1 MGLFFSSLMKKTLF
15 LLVLIYGITLQAQV
29 TLKGYVF
36 DNATNETLIGAT
48 IVSSNGAGT
57 VTDFNGFYQISLPQ
71 GKTELSVSYVGYEEL
86 KKTITLYSDT
96 EINLSLSSQILNE
109 VELVSDIAR
118 SRETPVAFSNIS
130 PKQLQEELAGQDIP
144 LILNS
149 TPGVY
154 ATQSGGGDG
163 DARISIRGFNQR
175 NVAVM
180 VDGIPMN
187 DMENGWVYWS
197 NWFGLDVMTKTIQ
210 VQRGLGASKLAIPAV
225 GGTMNI
231 LTKGIDSKKGLKFSQ
246 DVGNNGYLK
255 STIGYN
261 SGKLK
266 NGWGYSLAAS
276 YKENNGWVDQT
287 WSQGTFYYLKIQKK
301 IKNHRLS
308 FTAFG
313 APQSH
318 GQRSYKKAITLYD
331 KSFAADLGID
341 TTGVVGDFGLRYNEH
356 WGRLN
361 RYTVNFDENG
371 NPTDTTF
378 AENEIVNSKMN
389 YYHKPQI
396 SLNHL
401 WAASEKLVVSNV
413 LYVSLG
419 NGGGTGANP
428 SISADNFGADNQ
440 IDFQSIYDNNSGN
453 TRHPFLGDLSID
465 INYSPTEHK
474 ATQFIRS
481 SINNHRWFGLLST
494 YNYESNDK
502 MTLSGGIDLRH
513 YTGEHY
519 REAYDLLGGDY
530 YVANDNVAAS
540 DSSAI
545 IRKGDKFSYHNDG
558 IVKWAGVF
566 QQMEYKAGNWTA
578 FVNVSLSNTGYK
590 RIDYFRPLDLVLE
603 DTTYVQALSYG
614 DTISRDG
621 VNYTVDSKEARATE
635 SDWKWIPGYTLK
647 TGFNYNIDE
656 YNNAFMNIGYLEKA
670 PKFGNIFDFDNQL
683 FANIKNEEVS
693 AIELGHS
700 YNSPRFSTNLN
711 LYHTQWKNKPQSGS
725 TIVDGDPVKY
735 NINGINALHQ
745 GIEIDASFKIS
756 RDLTIQVLSSI
767 GNWRWT
773 SGDTIRSYDD
783 NNNLLGVDY
792 FDATGVHV
800 GDAAQLQIGSSI
812 RYSPLK
818 NGYITLKAMH
828 YDNHYADFNPFD
840 LRGGNEGRDSWKIP
854 AYELFDIHA
863 GYRFQY
869 QKVFIDLKLNVL
881 NVLNTG
887 YISDALNN
895 DPYIS
900 GNQNNFD
907 AGSASVFFGMGRRFT
922 TSFKL
927 SF

>member
-1 MGLFFSSLMKKTLF
+1 MRYFYF
-15 LLVLIYGITLQAQV
+15 LLCLLFVINVQAQV
-29 TLKGYVF
+29 VLQGYVQ
-36 DNATNETLIGAT
+36 DYNNNETLIGAT
-48 IVSSNGAGT
+48 VVVKNGTGT
-57 VTDFNGFYQISLPQ
+57 VTDFNGFYQLTLPK
-71 GKTELSVSYVGYEEL
+71 GTYDLSVSYVGYEEL
-86 KKTITLYSDT
+86 KKTITLT
-96 EINLSLSSQILNE
+96 KNQELNFFINSQILNE
-109 VELVSDIAR
+109 VEVVSDIAR

-130 PKQLQEELAGQDIP
+130 PKQLEEELAGQDIP

-154 ATQSGGGDG
+154 ATQGGGGDG

-231 LTKGIDSKKGLKFSQ
+231 LTRGIESKEGLKFSQ
-246 DVGNNGYLK
+246 NIGGNGYLK
-255 STIGYN
+255 TTLGYN

-276 YKENNGWVDQT
+276 YKKSNGWVDET
-287 WSQGTFYYLKIQKK
+287 WSKGTFYYVKVQKK
-301 IKNHRLS
+301 IKNHQLS

-318 GQRSYKKAITLYD
+318 GQRSYKQAISLYD
-331 KSFAADLGID
+331 KSYAADLGID
-341 TTGVVGDFGLRYNEH
+341 TTGVIGDFGLRYNED

-371 NPTDTTF
+371 TPMDTTYTQN
-378 AENEIVNSKMN
+378 ENLSSRMN

-396 SLNHL
+396 SLNHF
-401 WAASEKLVVSNV
+401 WAVNDKLIASNV

-419 NGGGTGANP
+419 NGGGTAPSQSNP
-428 SISADNFGADNQ
+428 PRGIDNQ
-440 IDFQSIYDNNSGN
+440 IDFQKIYDINSGN
-453 TRHPFLGDLSID
+453 TRNSIFGAPYDPSID
-465 INYSPTEHK
+465 PNYSATEHK
-474 ATQFIRS
+474 STQFIRS

-494 YNYESNDK
+494 YNLESSDEI
-502 MTLSGGIDLRH
+502 TLSGGIDLRH

-519 REAYDLLGGDY
+519 REVHDLLGGDY
-530 YVANDNVAAS
+530 YVANNEVAAS
-540 DSSAI
+540 DSSAVI
-545 IRKGDKFSYHNDG
+545 QKGAKYSYHNDAL
-558 IVKWAGVF
+558 VKWAGVF

-578 FVNVSLSNTGYK
+578 FANISLSNTGYK
-590 RIDYFRPLDLVLE
+590 RIDYFKPLDLVLE
-603 DTTYVQALSYG
+603 DTTYIQVLSYG
-614 DTISRDG
+614 DTITHNG
-621 VNYTVDSKEARATE
+621 TNYTVDSKEARATE
-635 SDWKWIPGYTLK
+635 SEWKWIPGYTLK

-670 PKFGNIFDFDNQL
+670 PKLRNIFDFDNQL
-683 FANIKNEEVS
+683 FAEIRNEEVY

-711 LYHTQWKNKPQSGS
+711 LYRTQWNNKPQSG
-725 TIVDGDPVKY
+725 VYEGDGGERINY

-745 GIEIDASFKIS
+745 GIEMDASFRMNKDIT
-756 RDLTIQVLSSI
+756 LQVLSSI
-767 GNWRWT
+767 GDWRWN
-773 SGDTIRSYDD
+773 SSDSIRSYDD

-812 RYSPLK
+812 RYAPIK
-818 NGYITLKAMH
+818 NGYITFKAMY
-828 YDNHYADFNPFD
+828 YDNHYADFNPLD
-840 LRGGNEGRDSWKIP
+840 LNNGNEGRDSWKIP
-854 AYELFDIHA
+854 AYELFDFHA
-863 GYRFQY
+863 GYRFDY
-869 QKVFIDLKLNVL
+869 QKVFIDLKFNIL
-881 NVLNTG
+881 NVLNTT
-887 YISDALNN
+887 YISDARNN
-895 DPYIS
+895 DPYTQ
-900 GNQNNFD
+900 NLNNFD
-907 AGSASVFFGMGRRFT
+907 AASSSVFFGMGRRFT

>member
-1 MGLFFSSLMKKTLF
+1 MKKLLLLFSLFFGINLHAQI
-15 LLVLIYGITLQAQV
+15 LVQ
-29 TLKGYVF
+29 GYVF
-36 DNATNETLIGAT
+36 DNSSNETLIGAT
-48 IVSSNGAGT
+48 LITSNGLGT
-57 VTDFNGFYQISLPQ
+57 VTDFNGFYQLSLPE
-71 GKTELSVSYVGYEEL
+71 GKHELSISYVGYEAL
-86 KKTITLYSDT
+86 KKTITVYGTTELNLY
-96 EINLSLSSQILNE
+96 LSSQILNE

-180 VDGIPMN
+180 IDGIPMN

-231 LTKGIDSKKGLKFSQ
+231 LTKGIDSKEGLKFIQ
-246 DVGNNGYLK
+246 DFGNNGYLK

-276 YKENNGWVDQT
+276 YKKGNGWVDQT
-287 WSQGTFYYLKIQKK
+287 WTEGTFYYLKIQKK
-301 IKNHRLS
+301 IKNHRFS

-331 KSFAADLGID
+331 KTYAANLGID
-341 TTGVVGDFGLRYNEH
+341 TTGVNGDFGLRYNEH

-361 RYTVNFDENG
+361 RYKVNFDENG

-378 AENEIVNSKMN
+378 ANNETLSSKMN
-389 YYHKPQI
+389 YYHKPQL

-401 WAASEKLVVSNV
+401 WAANYKLVVSNV
-413 LYVSLG
+413 FYVSLG
-419 NGGGTGANP
+419 NGGGTGVNP
-428 SISADNFGADNQ
+428 SISASNYGADNQ
-440 IDFQSIYDNNSGN
+440 INFQEMYDNNSGN

-465 INYSPTEHK
+465 PNYSSTEHK

-481 SINNHRWFGLLST
+481 GINNHRWFGLLST
-494 YNYESNDK
+494 YNYESSK
-502 MTLSGGIDLRH
+502 ELTLSGGIDLRH

-519 REAYDLLGGDY
+519 REVYDLLGGDY
-530 YVANDNVAAS
+530 YVANGDVAVS
-540 DSSAI
+540 DSTSI
-545 IRKGDKFSYHNDG
+545 VRKGDKYGYHNDG
-558 IVKWAGVF
+558 LVKWAGVF

-590 RIDYFRPLDLVLE
+590 RIDYFRPLDLVLD
-603 DTTYVQALSYG
+603 DTTYVQALSFG
-614 DTISRDG
+614 DTLTQDG
-621 VNYTVDSKEARATE
+621 IDYTVDSKETRATE

-683 FANIKNEEVS
+683 FANIKNEEVAALEFGYS
-693 AIELGHS
+693 F
-700 YNSPRFSTNLN
+700 NSPRFSTNLN
-711 LYHTQWKNKPQSGS
+711 LYHTQWKNKPQSGN
-725 TIVDGDPVKY
+725 TIVDGDPIKY

-745 GIEIDASFKIS
+745 GIELDASFKINKNI
-756 RDLTIQVLSSI
+756 TYQVLSSI

-800 GDAAQLQIGSSI
+800 GDAAQLQVGSSL
-812 RYSPLK
+812 RFSPIK
-818 NGYITLKAMH
+818 NGYITIKAMH
-828 YDNHYADFNPFD
+828 YNNHYADFNPFD
-840 LRGGNEGRDSWKIP
+840 LRGENVGRDSWRIP
-854 AYELFDIHA
+854 AYNLFDIHA
-863 GYRFQY
+863 GYRFRY
-869 QKVFIDLKLNVL
+869 EKMFIDFKLNIL
-881 NVLNTG
+881 NVANTS

-907 AGSASVFFGMGRRFT
+907 AGSASVFFGMGRRIT

>member
-1 MGLFFSSLMKKTLF
+1 MKKTLF
-15 LLVLIYGITLQAQV
+15 LLVLVYGITLQAQV

-48 IVSSNGAGT
+48 LIASNGMGT

-71 GKTELSVSYVGYEEL
+71 GKTELRISYVGYEEL
-86 KKTITLYSDT
+86 RKTITLTSDT
-96 EINLSLSSQILNE
+96 ELNLSLSSQILNE

-163 DARISIRGFNQR
+163 DARISIRGFSQR

-210 VQRGLGASKLAIPAV
+210 VQRGLGASKLSIPAV

-246 DVGNNGYLK
+246 DFGNNGYLK
-255 STIGYN
+255 STVGFN

-276 YKENNGWVDQT
+276 YKRGNGWVDQT
-287 WSQGTFYYLKIQKK
+287 WTQGTFYYLKIQKK

-318 GQRSYKKAITLYD
+318 GQRSYKQAIALYD
-331 KSFAADLGID
+331 KSFAADLGVD
-341 TTGVVGDFGLRYNEH
+341 TTGVEGDFGLRYNED
-356 WGRLN
+356 WGRVN

-371 NPTDTTF
+371 NPVDTIF
-378 AENEIVNSKMN
+378 AENENLSSRMN

-401 WAASEKLVVSNV
+401 WAANEKLVISNV

-419 NGGGTGANP
+419 NGGGTSP
-428 SISADNFGADNQ
+428 STAPPMGSDNQ
-440 IDFQSIYDNNSGN
+440 IDFQSIYDINSGN
-453 TRHPFLGDLSID
+453 TRNAIFGPPYDPSID
-465 INYSPTEHK
+465 PNYSATEHK
-474 ATQFIRS
+474 TTQFIRS

-494 YNYESNDK
+494 YNHETSEEI
-502 MTLSGGIDLRH
+502 TLSGGIDLRH

-519 REAYDLLGGDY
+519 REVYDLLGGDY
-530 YVANDNVAAS
+530 YVANDNVAAA
-540 DSSAI
+540 DSSAV
-545 IRKGDKFSYHNDG
+545 IRKGDKYSYHNDG
-558 IVKWAGVF
+558 LVKWAGVF

-578 FVNVSLSNTGYK
+578 FANISLSNTGYK
-590 RIDYFRPLDLVLE
+590 RIDYFKPLDLVLD

-614 DTISRDG
+614 DTITRDG

-635 SDWKWIPGYTLK
+635 SNWEWFPGYTVK

-670 PKFGNIFDFDNQL
+670 PKFRNIFDFDNQL
-683 FANIKNEEVS
+683 FENIKNEEVY

-700 YNSPRFSTNLN
+700 YNSNRFSTNLN
-711 LYHTQWKNKPQSGS
+711 IYRTQWNNKPQSGS
-725 TIVDGDPVKY
+725 YEGDGGEIINY

-745 GIEIDASFKIS
+745 GIELDASFKITK
-756 RDLTIQVLSSI
+756 DLSLQVLSSI
-767 GNWRWT
+767 GDWRWN
-773 SGDTIRSYDD
+773 SGDSIRSYDD
-783 NNNLLGVDY
+783 DNNLISVDY

-800 GDAAQLQIGSSI
+800 GDAAQLQIGSSL
-812 RYSPLK
+812 RYSPVK
-818 NGYITLKAMH
+818 NGYLTLKFMRF
-828 YDNHYADFNPFD
+828 DNHYADFNPFNLKD
-840 LRGGNEGRDSWKIP
+840 GNEGRDSWKIP
-854 AYELFDIHA
+854 AYQLFDFHA
-863 GYRFQY
+863 GYRFDY
-869 QKVFIDLKLNVL
+869 QKVFIDLKFNIL
-881 NVLNTG
+881 NVLNTT
-887 YISDALNN
+887 YISDARNN
-895 DPYIS
+895 DPYTQNI
-900 GNQNNFD
+900 NNFD
-907 AGSASVFFGMGRRFT
+907 AASASVFFGMGRRFT

>member
-1 MGLFFSSLMKKTLF
+1 MKKTL
-15 LLVLIYGITLQAQV
+15 LALILIFGINLQAQIIV
-29 TLKGYVF
+29 KGYVS
-36 DNATNETLIGAT
+36 DNSTNETLIGAT
-48 IVSSNGAGT
+48 IISSNGTGT
-57 VTDFNGFYQISLPQ
+57 VTDFNGFYQISLPE
-71 GKTELSVSYVGYEEL
+71 GKHELSISYVGYGEL
-86 KKTITLYSDT
+86 LKIITLYKET
-96 EINLSLSSQILNE
+96 ELNFSLSSEILNE
-109 VELVSDIAR
+109 VELISDIAR
-118 SRETPVAFSNIS
+118 SRETPVAFSNIG

-210 VQRGLGASKLAIPAV
+210 VQRGLGASKLSIPAV

-246 DVGNNGYLK
+246 DFGNNGYLK
-255 STIGYN
+255 STIGFN

-276 YKENNGWVDQT
+276 YKEGDGWVDQT
-287 WSQGTFYYLKIQKK
+287 WTQGIFYYLKIQKK

-318 GQRSYKKAITLYD
+318 GQRSYKQAIALYD
-331 KSFAADLGID
+331 KSYAADLGID
-341 TTGVVGDFGLRYNEH
+341 TTGVEGDFGLRYNED
-356 WGRLN
+356 WGRVN
-361 RYTVNFDENG
+361 RYTVNFDEDG
-371 NPTDTTF
+371 NAVDTIF
-378 AENEIVNSKMN
+378 AENENLSSRMN

-401 WAASEKLVVSNV
+401 WAVNNKLVVSNV

-419 NGGGTGANP
+419 NGGGTSP
-428 SISADNFGADNQ
+428 SGSSPPRGADNQ
-440 IDFQSIYDNNSGN
+440 IDFQNIYDLNSGN
-453 TRHPFLGDLSID
+453 TRNSIFGPPNDPSID
-465 INYSPTEHK
+465 PSYSATEHK
-474 ATQFIRS
+474 STQFIRS

-519 REAYDLLGGDY
+519 REVHDLLGGDY
-530 YVANDNVAAS
+530 YVAPKDEVAAS
-540 DSSAI
+540 NSSSVI
-545 IRKGDKFSYHNDG
+545 QKGDKYSFHNDG
-558 IVKWAGVF
+558 LVKWAGVF

-578 FVNVSLSNTGYK
+578 FANISLSNTGYK
-590 RIDYFRPLDLVLE
+590 RIDYFKPLDLVLG
-603 DTTYVQALSYG
+603 DTTYLQALSFG
-614 DTISRDG
+614 DTITHDG
-621 VNYTVDSKEARATE
+621 LNYTVDSEETRASE
-635 SDWKWIPGYTLK
+635 SDWKWIPGYTIK

-670 PKFGNIFDFDNQL
+670 PKFRNIFDFDNQL
-683 FANIKNEEVS
+683 FEEIRNEEVY
-693 AIELGHS
+693 AIEFGHS

-711 LYHTQWKNKPQSGS
+711 LYRTQWNNKPQSGFYEG
-725 TIVDGDPVKY
+725 DGGERINY

-745 GIEIDASFKIS
+745 GIEIDASFRINK
-756 RDLTIQVLSSI
+756 DLTLQVLSSI
-767 GNWRWT
+767 GDWRWN
-773 SGDTIRSYDD
+773 SSDSIRSYDD
-783 NNNLLGVDY
+783 SNTLLGVDY

-818 NGYITLKAMH
+818 NGYITIKAMH
-828 YDNHYADFNPFD
+828 YDNHYADFNPLNLKD
-840 LRGGNEGRDSWKIP
+840 GNEGRDSWKIP
-854 AYELFDIHA
+854 AYELFDLHA
-863 GYRFQY
+863 GYRFDY
-869 QKVFIDLKLNVL
+869 QKVFIDLKFNVL
-881 NVLNTG
+881 NVFDTT
-887 YISDALNN
+887 YISDARNN
-895 DPYIS
+895 DPYTQDI
-900 GNQNNFD
+900 NNFD
-907 AGSASVFFGMGRRFT
+907 AASASVFFGMGRRFT